1 MTLGAGEITI
11 KRDRVRQII
20 YYLKKH
26 GPMLSF
32 EEDEVNDIIKSL
44 QENLK

>member
-1 MTLGAGEITI
+1 MNIGGDIVI
-11 KRDRVRQII
+11 KRGMARQIV

-44 QENLK
+44 QESLR